1 MVLWVRRYL
10 EDQFSLIET
19 RLRMK
24 KVDSEEDTSFRAD
37 QRKPESI
44 LRELRCVRC
53 GGGGVRVCRAGLMGM
68 KQGQGAQ
75 Y

>member
-1 MVLWVRRYL
+1 
-10 EDQFSLIET
+10 
-19 RLRMK
+19 MK

-44 LRELRCVRC
+44 LRELRCVC
-53 GGGGVRVCRAGLMGM
+53 AVCAVCVCVWRAGLIEMM